1 MEWVHRHEARV
12 GSKQRAC
19 QMIGLSS
26 SSYYYKPK
34 VPREIREKS
43 DADLRDAIERVRV
56 DFPRSGYRTLL
67 RYLRRREQIRVG
79 ETRLRRVME
88 KYSLHA
94 RIRRAFVV
102 TTDSKHD
109 YRVYPNLVKGL
120 VITGLNQVWATDFTY
135 IRIDNGF
142 VYLAVILDL
151 FSRRVIG
158 WAISK
163 NIDADLAAAALTMA
177 IERRKP
183 APGVIHHSDRGV
195 QYLCK
200 KYVRLLRQHEFQ
212 ISNSA
217 KGNPYDN
224 AFLESFM
231 KTLKQEEVY
240 LANYE
245 TYLDVIENL
254 PRFLD
259 EVYNE
264 KRIHSSLGYLTP
276 EEFELKDSE
285 KKTKLTPQ
293 PDDENRLQGKWESRF
308 YE

>member
-1 MEWVHRHEARV
+1 M
-12 GSKQRAC
+12 K
-19 QMIGLSS
+19 LSPS
-26 SSYYYKPK
+26 SFYYKPK
-34 VPREIREKS
+34 VPREVREKR
-43 DADLRDAIERVRV
+43 DADLRDAIESVRAQH
-56 DFPRSGYRTLL
+56 PRTGYRTLL
-67 RYLRRREQIRVG
+67 QYLSRAEIRVG
-79 ETRLRRVME
+79 ERRLRRVMQ
-88 KYSLHA
+88 KYSLQA
-94 RIRRAFVV
+94 KIRRAFVA
-102 TTDSKHD
+102 TTDSKHSH
-109 YRVYPNLVKGL
+109 RVYPNLLKDFEV
-120 VITGLNQVWATDFTY
+120 TALNQVWATDFTY

-151 FSRRVIG
+151 CSRRVIG

-163 NIDADLAAAALTMA
+163 NIDADLAVSALLMA

-183 APGVIHHSDRGV
+183 PPGVIHHSDRGV
-195 QYLCK
+195 QYLCR
-200 KYVRLLRQHEFQ
+200 KYVELLERHQFR

-254 PRFLD
+254 PRFLE

-264 KRIHSSLGYLTP
+264 KRIHSGINYLTP
-276 EEFELKDSE
+276 VEFEQKITAESDRSE
-285 KKTKLTPQ
+285 SET
-293 PDDENRLQGKWESRF
+293 R
-308 YE
+308 

>member
-1 MEWVHRHEARV
+1 MD
-12 GSKQRAC
+12 
-19 QMIGLSS
+19 LSS
-26 SSYYYKPK
+26 SSFYYKPK
-34 VPREIREKS
+34 VAREVREKQ
-43 DADLRDAIERVRV
+43 DADLRDKVERVRV
-56 DFPRSGYRTLL
+56 EFPKSGYRTLL
-67 RYLRRREQIRVG
+67 RYLRRDGVSIG
-79 ETRLRRVME
+79 ETRLRRVMK
-88 KYSLHA
+88 KYSLQA
-94 RIRRAFVV
+94 RIRRAFVR
-102 TTDSKHD
+102 TTDSKHS
-109 YRVYPNLVKGL
+109 YRVYPNLLKDLEV
-120 VITGLNQVWATDFTY
+120 TALNQVWATDFTY

-163 NIDADLAAAALTMA
+163 NIDADLAVSALTMA
-177 IERRKP
+177 IGKRKP
-183 APGVIHHSDRGV
+183 KPGVIHHSDRGV

-200 KYVRLLRQHEFQ
+200 KYVGLLQAHEFK

-254 PRFLD
+254 PRFLE
-259 EVYNE
+259 EVYNK
-264 KRIHSSLGYLTP
+264 KRVHSGINYLTP
-276 EEFELKDSE
+276 VEFEEKITAKSDRSELKS
-285 KKTKLTPQ
+285 
-293 PDDENRLQGKWESRF
+293 
-308 YE
+308 